1 MATFDQLYD
10 FTMPTLPGAEPG
22 IIDFHIR
29 RVLREFFKRTT
40 VWREVFEFDTIVAP
54 VTTTY
59 SLQPTSGTVAAV
71 LRVDIDARYA
81 PPVPEEKRDPHAL
94 PGVPVGW
101 YGLLPQVMTLYPAP
115 NSIVPVR
122 VEAAITLAVDG
133 TDRNFPDEVFSEHA
147 EALAAGVIG
156 AMLMIPG
163 KPWTKRD
170 AAGTYSRIFGS
181 AVRDTRGKLRDG
193 GMPNQSTFTGP
204 RFGA

>member
-10 FTMPTLPGAEPG
+10 FTLPTLPGAEPG
-22 IIDFHIR
+22 IVDFHIR

-40 VWREVFEFDTIVAP
+40 VWREVFTFDAIPATA
-54 VTTTY
+54 TY
-59 SLQPTSGTVAAV
+59 TLQPTTGTVAAV
-71 LRVDIDARYA
+71 MRVDVNNRYV
-81 PPVPEEKRDPHAL
+81 PPVPEEKRDPWV
-94 PGVPVGW
+94 PSGVPYGW
-101 YGLLPQVMTLYPAP
+101 YELLPQVLSLYPVPSSA
-115 NSIVPVR
+115 VPVR

-133 TDRNFPDEVFSEHA
+133 SDRTFPDEVFSEHA
-147 EALAAGVIG
+147 EAIAAGVIG

-193 GMPNQSTFTGP
+193 GQPNQSTFTGP